1 MEKPT
6 QRKQQIKQRLRLSRD
21 AWRRISTKIVP
32 SRSIAGYKTRLLYSS
47 AGSVNSLLAKMQ
59 AVAHAEA
66 LEKAKVPPPIFLL
79 GFWRSGTT
87 FLHELFCC
95 DAHFGFPSTYACM
108 NSAHFLLTE
117 QGFHKRRGKQEA
129 YRPMD
134 NMQYSWTSPQ
144 EDEFALLCM
153 GAPSPYEALLVP
165 SLMCD
170 PRVLLDLRQ
179 RSTEDQDRWKHT
191 IQLFLRELTVQQSKP
206 MVLKS
211 PTHGFRFPV
220 LPSLFPESRFVIIER
235 NPYEVFA
242 SNLKL
247 WNTLLDMYSLE
258 SASSEQIE
266 NFVIAAYLIHEKAI
280 AGGIREVAPETVSRV
295 RYEDLVADPVREM
308 RRIYSELKFP
318 GFEDAQPALQQYIAS
333 VAGHQ
338 RNRLVLSPA
347 QKNSV
352 DEVWGTLIRQ
362 KSYGWPDNWLTLK
375 PSAPLCPSRKAMNP
389 VDSSH

>member
-1 MEKPT
+1 MAKPT
-6 QRKQQIKQRLRLSRD
+6 KQKPEGKQRLRLSRE
-21 AWRRISTKIVP
+21 AWRRISSKIDP
-32 SRSIAGYKTRLLYSS
+32 SRSIAGFKTRLFYSS

-59 AVAHAEA
+59 SVAHAEA
-66 LEKAKVPPPIFLL
+66 IEKAKVPPPIFLL

-95 DAHFGFPSTYACM
+95 DSRFGFPSTYACM

-117 QGFHKRRGKQEA
+117 EGFHKRRGKQEA

-165 SLMCD
+165 SLMSD
-170 PRVLLDLRQ
+170 AKVLLDLRQ
-179 RSTEDQDRWKHT
+179 RSAEEQDRWKRT

-211 PTHGFRFPV
+211 PTHGFR
-220 LPSLFPESRFVIIER
+220 LPLLPTLFPGSRFVIIER

-247 WNTLLDMYSLE
+247 WKTLLDMYSLE

-266 NFVIAAYLIHEKAI
+266 AFVLAAYLIHEEAI
-280 AGGIREVAPETVSRV
+280 AEGIRNLPAGSVPRV
-295 RYEDLVADPVREM
+295 PYEDLVADPLVEM
-308 RRIYSELKFP
+308 RRIYSELKLS
-318 GFEDAQPALQQYIAS
+318 GFEDAQPAVQRYIAS
-333 VAGHQ
+333 VSGHQ
-338 RNRLVLSPA
+338 RNRLALSPA

-352 DEVWGTLIRQ
+352 DELWGKLIRD
-362 KSYGWPDNWLTLK
+362 KGYAWPDKWLTLK
-375 PSAPLCPSRKAMNP
+375 PSA
-389 VDSSH
+389 

>member
-1 MEKPT
+1 MEKPSE
-6 QRKQQIKQRLRLSRD
+6 QKKQIKQRLRLSRD
-21 AWRRISTKIVP
+21 TWRRISSKIDQ
-32 SRSIAGYKTRLLYSS
+32 SRSIADYKTRVQYSVAS
-47 AGSVNSLLAKMQ
+47 ATNSLLAKMQ
-59 AVAHAEA
+59 SVAHAEA
-66 LEKAKVPPPIFLL
+66 LEKTKVSPPIFLL

-95 DAHFGFPSTYACM
+95 DPRFGFPSTYACM

-165 SLMCD
+165 SLMSD
-170 PRVLLDLRQ
+170 PQMLLDLRC
-179 RSTEDQDRWKHT
+179 RSVEDQDRWKRKL
-191 IQLFLRELTVQQSKP
+191 QLFLRELTVQQSKP
-206 MVLKS
+206 MALKS
-211 PTHGFRFPV
+211 PTHGFRFPL
-220 LPSLFPESRFVIIER
+220 LPSLFHGSRFVIIER

-247 WNTLLDMYSLE
+247 WKTLLEMYSLE

-266 NFVIAAYLIHEKAI
+266 KFVLAAYLIHEEAI
-280 AGGIREVAPETVSRV
+280 TEGTHQISSEKVARV
-295 RYEDLVADPVREM
+295 RYEDLVDDPLREM
-308 RRIYSELKFP
+308 KRIYSELKLP
-318 GFEDAQPALQQYIAS
+318 GYEDARPSIESYIAS

-352 DEVWGTLIRQ
+352 DEMWGALIRD
-362 KSYGWPDNWLTLK
+362 KGYGWPDNWITLK
-375 PSAPLCPSRKAMNP
+375 PSA
-389 VDSSH
+389 

>member
-1 MEKPT
+1 MEKPSE
-6 QRKQQIKQRLRLSRD
+6 QKKQIKQRLRLSRD
-21 AWRRISTKIVP
+21 TWRRISSKIDQ
-32 SRSIAGYKTRLLYSS
+32 SRSIADYKTRVQYSVAS
-47 AGSVNSLLAKMQ
+47 ATNSLLAKMQ
-59 AVAHAEA
+59 SVAHAEA
-66 LEKAKVPPPIFLL
+66 LEKTKVSPPIFLL

-95 DAHFGFPSTYACM
+95 DPRFGFPSTYACM

-165 SLMCD
+165 SLMSD
-170 PRVLLDLRQ
+170 PQMLLDLRH
-179 RSTEDQDRWKHT
+179 RSAEEQDRWKRT

-211 PTHGFRFPV
+211 PTHGFRFPL
-220 LPSLFPESRFVIIER
+220 LPSIFPESQFVIIER

-247 WNTLLDMYSLE
+247 WETLLEMYSLE

-266 NFVIAAYLIHEKAI
+266 KFVLAAYLIHEEAI
-280 AGGIREVAPETVSRV
+280 TEGTHQISSEKLARV
-295 RYEDLVADPVREM
+295 RYEDLVDDPLREM
-308 RRIYSELKFP
+308 KRIYSELKLP
-318 GFEDAQPALQQYIAS
+318 GYEDARPSIESYIAS

-352 DEVWGTLIRQ
+352 DEMWGALIRD
-362 KSYGWPDNWLTLK
+362 KGYGWPDNWLTLK
-375 PSAPLCPSRKAMNP
+375 PSA
-389 VDSSH
+389 

>member
-1 MEKPT
+1 MGQTP
-6 QRKQQIKQRLRLSRD
+6 QPKQQGKQRLRLSRD
-21 AWRRISTKIVP
+21 AWRRISSKIDP
-32 SRSIAGYKTRLLYSS
+32 QLSIASFKTRLLYS
-47 AGSVNSLLAKMQ
+47 AAAATNSLLAKMQ
-59 AVAHAEA
+59 SVAHAEA
-66 LEKAKVPPPIFLL
+66 IEKAKVSAPIFLL

-95 DAHFGFPSTYACM
+95 DTRFGFPSTYACM
-108 NSAHFLLTE
+108 NAAHFLLTE

-165 SLMCD
+165 SLMFD
-170 PRVLLDLRQ
+170 PQVLLELRR
-179 RSTEDQDRWKHT
+179 RSTQEQDRWKRT
-191 IQLFLRELTVQQSKP
+191 IQLFLRELTVQQNKP
-206 MVLKS
+206 MALKS
-211 PTHGFRFPV
+211 PTHGFRFPL

-247 WNTLLDMYSLE
+247 WTTLLNMYSLE

-266 NFVIAAYLIHEKAI
+266 NFVLAAYLIHEDAI
-280 AGGIREVAPETVSRV
+280 AEGIRKIAPENVARV
-295 RYEDLVADPVREM
+295 RYEDLVADPLVEM
-308 RRIYSELKFP
+308 KRIYSELKFS
-318 GFEDAQPALQQYIAS
+318 GFEDAQAALQQYIAS

-352 DEVWGTLIRQ
+352 DEMWGTLIRE
-362 KSYGWPDNWLTLK
+362 KGYGWPDEWLTLK
-375 PSAPLCPSRKAMNP
+375 PPA
-389 VDSSH
+389 

>member
-1 MEKPT
+1 MAKPT
-6 QRKQQIKQRLRLSRD
+6 QQKPGGKQRLRLSRD
-21 AWRRISTKIVP
+21 AWRRISSKIETQ
-32 SRSIAGYKTRLLYSS
+32 RSIASFKTRLLYSS
-47 AGSVNSLLAKMQ
+47 ASATNSILAKMQ
-59 AVAHAEA
+59 SLAHAEA

-95 DAHFGFPSTYACM
+95 DTRFGFPSTYACM

-165 SLMCD
+165 SLMSD
-170 PRVLLDLRQ
+170 PKALLDLRR
-179 RSTEDQDRWKHT
+179 RSAEEQDLWKRT
-191 IQLFLRELTVQQSKP
+191 IQLFLRELTVQQRKP

-211 PTHGFRFPV
+211 PTHGFRFPL
-220 LPSLFPESRFVIIER
+220 LPSLFPGSRFVIIER

-258 SASSEQIE
+258 LASPEQIE
-266 NFVIAAYLIHEKAI
+266 NFVLAAYLIHEEAI
-280 AGGIREVAPETVSRV
+280 AEGIRNITPETVSRV
-295 RYEDLVADPVREM
+295 RYEDLVANPLSEM
-308 RRIYSELKFP
+308 RRIYSELKLP
-318 GFEDAQPALQQYIAS
+318 GFEDAQPAMQQYIAS
-333 VAGHQ
+333 VSGHQ

-352 DEVWGTLIRQ
+352 DEMWGKLIRD
-362 KSYGWPDNWLTLK
+362 KGYAWPEKWLTLK
-375 PSAPLCPSRKAMNP
+375 PTA
-389 VDSSH
+389 

>member
-1 MEKPT
+1 MEKTT
-6 QRKQQIKQRLRLSRD
+6 QRKQQIRQRLRLARD
-21 AWRRISTKIVP
+21 AWRRIS
-32 SRSIAGYKTRLLYSS
+32 SRIDPNRSNASFKTRLQYSA
-47 AGSVNSLLAKMQ
+47 AGAANSLLAKMQ
-59 AVAHAEA
+59 LVAHSEA
-66 LEKAKVPPPIFLL
+66 LEKAKVPPPVFLL

-95 DAHFGFPSTYACM
+95 DTRFGFPTTYACM

-165 SLMCD
+165 SLMSD
-170 PRVLLDLRQ
+170 PQVLLDIRQ
-179 RSTEDQDRWKHT
+179 RSAEGQDRWKRT
-191 IQLFLRELTVQQSKP
+191 IELFLRELTVQQNKP

-211 PTHGFRFPV
+211 PTHGFKFPL
-220 LPSLFPESRFVIIER
+220 LPSVFPRSRFVIIER

-247 WNTLLDMYSLE
+247 WTTLLDMYSLE

-266 NFVIAAYLIHEKAI
+266 KFILSAYLIHEEAI
-280 AGGIREVAPETVSRV
+280 AEGIRKTAPENIARV
-295 RYEDLVADPVREM
+295 RYEDLVANPLGEM
-308 RRIYSELKFP
+308 KRIYSELKLS
-318 GFEDAQPALQQYIAS
+318 GFEDAQPALEKYIAS

-347 QKNSV
+347 QKDSV
-352 DEVWGTLIRQ
+352 DETWGALIRE
-362 KSYGWPDNWLTLK
+362 KGYSWPENWLTLK
-375 PSAPLCPSRKAMNP
+375 PSA
-389 VDSSH
+389 

>member
-1 MEKPT
+1 MGQTP
-6 QRKQQIKQRLRLSRD
+6 QPKQQGKQRLRLSRD
-21 AWRRISTKIVP
+21 AWRRISSKIDP
-32 SRSIAGYKTRLLYSS
+32 QLSIASFKTRLLYS
-47 AGSVNSLLAKMQ
+47 AAAATNSLLAKMQ
-59 AVAHAEA
+59 SVAHAEA
-66 LEKAKVPPPIFLL
+66 IERAKVSAPIFLL

-95 DAHFGFPSTYACM
+95 DTRFGFPSTYACM
-108 NSAHFLLTE
+108 NAAHFLLTE

-165 SLMCD
+165 SLMSD
-170 PRVLLDLRQ
+170 PQVLLDLRR
-179 RSTEDQDRWKHT
+179 RSTQEQDRWKRT
-191 IQLFLRELTVQQSKP
+191 IQLFLRELTVQQNKP

-211 PTHGFRFPV
+211 PTHGFRFPL

-247 WNTLLDMYSLE
+247 WTTLLNMYSLE

-266 NFVIAAYLIHEKAI
+266 NFVLAAYLIHEDAI
-280 AGGIREVAPETVSRV
+280 ADGIRKIAPENVARV
-295 RYEDLVADPVREM
+295 RYEDLVADPLVEM
-308 RRIYSELKFP
+308 KRIYSELKFP
-318 GFEDAQPALQQYIAS
+318 GFEDAQAALQQYIAS

-352 DEVWGTLIRQ
+352 DEMWGTLIRE
-362 KSYGWPDNWLTLK
+362 KGYGWPDEWLTLK
-375 PSAPLCPSRKAMNP
+375 PPA
-389 VDSSH
+389 